1 MIGLERVHSPVVHL
15 MTGRDELPKPGSK
28 AARST
33 PIGEATKRVAIVE
46 DEFLIAWLLET
57 TLEDLGHE
65 VIGIFATGE
74 TALAAIESQAVDL
87 VCMDINL
94 GSGID
99 GIETAV
105 RIRASQPT
113 SIVFVS
119 AYSDA
124 GTRARVSSTVPGA
137 ILLGKPVDPKA
148 LEQAI
153 SAVDQRPH

>member
-15 MTGRDELPKPGSK
+15 MTGRDELPQPGSK
-28 AARST
+28 AARSLPFEKT
-33 PIGEATKRVAIVE
+33 TKRVAIVE
-46 DEFLIAWLLET
+46 DEFLVAWSLEG

-74 TALAAIESQAVDL
+74 TALAALENHAVDL

-99 GIETAV
+99 GIETAA

-124 GTRARVSSTVPGA
+124 GTRARVTSTVPGA

-153 SAVDQRPH
+153 SAVDQRPN

>member
-1 MIGLERVHSPVVHL
+1 MIALERVHLPAVHL
-15 MTGRDELPKPGSK
+15 MTGRDELPKAGSK

-33 PIGEATKRVAIVE
+33 PIEEATKRVAIVE
-46 DEFLIAWLLET
+46 DEFLVAWSLEA
-57 TLEDLGHE
+57 TLEDLGLE

-74 TALAAIESQAVDL
+74 TALAALEDQAVDM

-99 GIETAV
+99 GIETAA
-105 RIRASQPT
+105 RIRANQPIP
-113 SIVFVS
+113 IVFVS

-124 GTRARVSSTVPGA
+124 GTRARVTSTVPGA

-153 SAVDQRPH
+153 RALDQRPN